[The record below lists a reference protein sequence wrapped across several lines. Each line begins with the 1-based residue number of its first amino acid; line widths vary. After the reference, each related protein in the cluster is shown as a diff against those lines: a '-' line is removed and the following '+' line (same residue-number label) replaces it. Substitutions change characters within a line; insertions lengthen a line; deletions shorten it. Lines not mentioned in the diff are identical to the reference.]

1 MISNGIVRCLNAL
14 GIVVKVQRFYEIVMK
29 KINNVFQLTY

>member
-14 GIVVKVQRFYEIVMK
+14 GIVVKVQRFYEIVM
-29 KINNVFQLTY
+29 NSSDFNF

>member
-14 GIVVKVQRFYEIVMK
+14 GIVAKEQRLYEIVIK
-29 KINNVFQLTY
+29 KINNVFQLSC